1 MTAYEHLAPLKPEL
15 VVIPCGSR
23 KLDRPARAADL
34 YIGSYHRA
42 CRRAA
47 EALRPDRLLIL
58 SARYG
63 LVDLD
68 DVVEPYDTPH
78 GTKDAVAA
86 RLVREQA
93 TLRGIVRLDPVVA
106 LGGARHVGLV
116 HSVWPQ
122 ALTPLA
128 GTRGMGEQMARLAAL
143 RAGSVAQPRYHS
155 PASASSGRGSGPALR
170 VVCEKSRPWRTGA

>member
-1 MTAYEHLAPLKPEL
+1 MRQPQ
-15 VVIPCGSR
+15 
-23 KLDRPARAADL
+23 LDRPARASDL

-42 CRRAA
+42 CLGAA

-63 LVDLD
+63 LLDLD

-78 GTKDAVAA
+78 GAA
-86 RLVREQA
+86 DSVTSQLILEQA
-93 TLRGIVRLDPVVA
+93 ALRGIVLLDPVVA

-116 HSVWPQ
+116 HSVWPH
-122 ALTPLA
+122 ALTPLT

-143 RAGSVAQPRYHS
+143 RK
-155 PASASSGRGSGPALR
+155 GP
-170 VVCEKSRPWRTGA
+170 VN

>member
-1 MTAYEHLAPLKPEL
+1 MTPNDPLDLLKPEL

-42 CRRAA
+42 CRHAA

-58 SARYG
+58 SARHG
-63 LVDLD
+63 LLDLD

-78 GTKDAVAA
+78 GTTDAVTSQ
-86 RLVREQA
+86 LLLEQA
-93 TLRGIVRLDPVVA
+93 ALRDIVLLDPVVA
-106 LGGARHVGLV
+106 LGGARHVDLV
-116 HSVWPQ
+116 RSVWQ
-122 ALTPLA
+122 HARMPLA

-143 RAGSVAQPRYHS
+143 RKGLVS
-155 PASASSGRGSGPALR
+155 
-170 VVCEKSRPWRTGA
+170 

>member
-1 MTAYEHLAPLKPEL
+1 MTPNDRLDLDFSKPEL

-23 KLDRPARAADL
+23 KLDHPARAADL

-42 CRRAA
+42 CRKAA
-47 EALRPDRLLIL
+47 DALRPDRLLIL

-63 LVDLD
+63 LLDLD

-78 GTKDAVAA
+78 GATDAVASQ
-86 RLVREQA
+86 LILEQA
-93 TLRGIVRLDPVVA
+93 TLRDIVRLDPVVA

-116 HSVWPQ
+116 RSVWPH

-143 RAGSVAQPRYHS
+143 REGHVN
-155 PASASSGRGSGPALR
+155 
-170 VVCEKSRPWRTGA
+170 